1 MAPGLLLGAAKDQI
15 LGQSLSDVEN
25 HLVFLGG
32 LGLLHCV
39 FCEAVSWAPEVGGDL
54 PDIQCLE
61 AAEARREKEGGSQV
75 VEQKPFL
82 CFPASPT

>member
-1 MAPGLLLGAAKDQI
+1 MALGLPFGAAKDQI

-39 FCEAVSWAPEVGGDL
+39 LHEAVSWAPEVGGDL
-54 PDIQCLE
+54 PDLQCLE
-61 AAEARREKEGGSQV
+61 AVEARGEKEGGSQV

-82 CFPASPT
+82 CSPASPT